1 MSESNTS
8 DTDGSEQLDG
18 DVLGEDVGDDGL
30 PGIGDYPPDQALGV
44 NDPNLVADD
53 DVAMREAR
61 HRSEEGAGDDQDR
74 PLDLL
79 PPDADDDL
87 LDAEQQAIATDAA
100 DDDADRIDPPA
111 EIAAIHERRDL

>member
-1 MSESNTS
+1 MSESNAS
-8 DTDGSEQLDG
+8 ETDGSEQLDG

-30 PGIGDYPPDQALGV
+30 PGIGDYPHDQALGV
-44 NDPNLVADD
+44 NDPNLVAQD

-61 HRSEEGAGDDQDR
+61 HRSEEGTGDEAR

-87 LDAEQQAIATDAA
+87 LDAEQQAIATDAT
-100 DDDADRIDPPA
+100 DDDAERIDPPA
-111 EIAAIHERRDL
+111 EVAAIHERRDL